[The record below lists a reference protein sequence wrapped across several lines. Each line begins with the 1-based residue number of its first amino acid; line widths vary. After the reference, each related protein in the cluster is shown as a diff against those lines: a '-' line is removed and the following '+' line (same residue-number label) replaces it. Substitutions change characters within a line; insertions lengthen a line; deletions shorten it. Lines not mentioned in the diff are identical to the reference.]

1 MVITRAMATHLEA
14 LIDLSR
20 SYCEQDHHTPDV
32 GKTRAGLGPLLE
44 SDRHGVVWLIG
55 PESDP
60 LGYAVVTWG
69 WSVEGGG
76 PEALLDEIY
85 VHDRGRGLGT
95 AAVVAILDDCRKRGM
110 IRVFLETESHND
122 RARRFYARLGFVTE
136 DSVWMSKPLS
146 PRSEG

>member
-1 MVITRAMATHLEA
+1 MVITRATATDLEA

-20 SYCEQDHHTPDV
+20 SYCELDRHTLDV
-32 GKTRAGLGPLLE
+32 AKTRAGLGPLLE
-44 SDRHGVVWLIG
+44 SDRYGVVWLIG

-85 VHDRGRGLGT
+85 VHDRGRGLGS

-110 IRVFLETESHND
+110 IRVFLETESHNE
-122 RARRFYARLGFVTE
+122 RARRLYTRLGFVTE
-136 DSVWMSKPLS
+136 ASVWMSKDL
-146 PRSEG
+146 